1 MILGWELI
9 FKKWAL
15 MPTVLVVED
24 SESNAQLV
32 RVALETKG
40 YSVKIAVNG
49 QAGLDAVHKIQPDL
63 MVIDLRLPVEYI
75 DGWELIRTLKSDPD
89 CRDIP
94 IVVTSVEITPEDRN
108 RALDAGCDRY
118 FSKPFSVKELRAEID
133 LLINSRK

>member
-15 MPTVLVVED
+15 MSTVLVVED

-49 QAGLDAVHKIQPDL
+49 QAGLDAVHKIQPVL
-63 MVIDLRLPVEYI
+63 MVVDLSLPVEFF
-75 DGWELIRTLKSDPD
+75 DGWVIL
-89 CRDIP
+89 
-94 IVVTSVEITPEDRN
+94 
-108 RALDAGCDRY
+108 
-118 FSKPFSVKELRAEID
+118 
-133 LLINSRK
+133 